1 MNNESQT
8 GVILPEDNIIDTKWA
23 KEQLERV
30 DMFSTELLNYGK
42 GEVFYMLRS
51 NLSTSGYEQS
61 IAELNY
67 TVETAETYISY
78 LQKRPVLEA
87 VKEKYYVALSLSA
100 TEYLP
105 DSIEDGL
112 ALLDICVAKYG
123 KPTADNLRRAAEDNG
138 TAVKK
143 MSASAITVEA
153 LKKKALH
160 EWLLEEH
167 QLSDDDIYQASRLS
181 SEGKSEFL
189 EKMLQAYSLLEDWQ
203 AFYKEVAP
211 VIMESTNTRN
221 QRFLSD
227 LNDASGSII
236 EYLQKEKA
244 FNELNEYKEVFAN
257 EIYPK
262 LSFDAETK

>member
-1 MNNESQT
+1 
-8 GVILPEDNIIDTKWA
+8 
-23 KEQLERV
+23 
-30 DMFSTELLNYGK
+30 MFSTELLNYGK

-78 LQKRPVLEA
+78 LQKR
-87 VKEKYYVALSLSA
+87 VALSLSA